1 MPIKKNIVAAAVGA
15 VTAGAKKA
23 KEGGT
28 GREITQAAVGGAGV
42 PSFGGARDRVVGQ
55 AYDAA
60 ASGIKKAKPA
70 IAGAVQEAIG
80 RTQNFI
86 HGIGKKDDN
95 A

>member
-1 MPIKKNIVAAAVGA
+1 MPIKKNIAAAAAGA
-15 VTAGAKKA
+15 VTAGIKKA

-60 ASGIKKAKPA
+60 ASGIRKAKPA
-70 IAGAVQEAIG
+70 ITGAVQEAIG